1 MKNITINGRNKVTEL
16 EKEVKLQNGA
26 LVFKKKDGEIMDVYM
41 VISFRDNKNK
51 YPGEYTATYC
61 SLVNV
66 DTGQIAFEERCSR
79 TTTVG
84 RVLTHL
90 FRLGGNRCYD
100 SYDILK
106 TSYGAYD
113 IEIVNNGSYT
123 LDIKF

>member
-26 LVFKKKDGEIMDVYM
+26 LVFKKKDGKIIDVYM

-66 DTGQIAFEERCSR
+66 DTGQMAFEERCSR

-90 FRLGGNRCYD
+90 FRLGRNRYD
-100 SYDILK
+100 SYDILN
-106 TSYGAYD
+106 TSYDAYD

>member
-1 MKNITINGRNKVTEL
+1 
-16 EKEVKLQNGA
+16 
-26 LVFKKKDGEIMDVYM
+26 M

-51 YPGEYTATYC
+51 YQGEYTATYC

-66 DTGQIAFEERCSR
+66 DTGQMAFEERCSR

-84 RVLTHL
+84 RVLNHL
-90 FRLGGNRCYD
+90 FRLGGKYD
-100 SYDILK
+100 SYNILK